1 MTELRERDLKQLS
14 AYLDG
19 ELNPKESARLETRLK
34 ADPHLRE
41 ALRDLDG
48 TRKLLRSLPQVRP
61 PRNFTL
67 SPEMAGIQQRRSFYP
82 IFRFATVVAAV
93 ALVVLVGADA
103 FFSSGAGMMRAPEA
117 IFETVEVAAEMEAEK
132 LAEAPLPQEAPVEE
146 MGEPELESAQDTLG
160 AEEPRA
166 SVAEET
172 VVYHAEE
179 GEITSTEEPI
189 NEVELIPDSTTV
201 PPSGLPPYITPTL
214 EGWTAPTEI
223 QPIVPSPH
231 PTSTPALGLEPGVVQ
246 REIDPVRTVE
256 VGLGVLTAVLAVVTI
271 ILRRQR

>member
-34 ADPHLRE
+34 ADPHLQE

-67 SPEMAGIQQRRSFYP
+67 SPEMAGIQQRRSLYP

-103 FFSSGAGMMRAPEA
+103 FFSTGMGMMRAPEA
-117 IFETVEVAAEMEAEK
+117 IVETVEVAAEMEAEK
-132 LAEAPLPQEAPVEE
+132 LAEAPLAQEAPVEE
-146 MGEPELESAQDTLG
+146 MGEPEMESAQDALG

-166 SVAEET
+166 NVTEEAEAFI
-172 VVYHAEE
+172 VEE
-179 GEITSTEEPI
+179 GEMTATEEKI
-189 NEVELIPDSTTV
+189 NEVELIPEETTI
-201 PPSGLPPYITPTL
+201 PPSELPPYITPTL

-223 QPIVPSPH
+223 QLIVPSPH
-231 PTSTPALGLEPGVVQ
+231 PTSTPARGHEPGIVR
-246 REIDPVRTVE
+246 REMDPVRTAE